1 MRLAILRPTDEYYVG
16 WQTDAD
22 NYKRLFGDALE
33 LRIWS
38 DPGDLSGFDLIL
50 PLLAW
55 GYQREPARWYGLLD
69 TWKGLPFANGLETL
83 RWNTNK
89 AYLRDMD
96 ARDVPI
102 VPTRFAA
109 TLGPADI
116 ADARALFG
124 SGPLIVKPAISG
136 GAEGTYRLDQTDPIP
151 ADVVGREMLI
161 QPLMRAIAEEGEY
174 SLFHFGG
181 RFSHAILKRP
191 AKGDFRVQEQFGGQE
206 IAIDPPAA
214 ALALSQA
221 ALAAAPGPL
230 LYARVDMVRDDA
242 GAFRLME
249 LELIEPSL
257 FLTHTTEGGAM
268 FAHAVVAGAMVGAM
282 VLGRTG

>member
-1 MRLAILRPTDEYYVG
+1 MRLAILRPADDYYVG
-16 WQTDAD
+16 WQADAD
-22 NYKRLFGDALE
+22 DYKRLFGDALE

-38 DPGDLSGFDLIL
+38 DAGDLSGFDLIL

-69 TWKGLPFANGLETL
+69 SWKGLPFANGLETL

-96 ARDVPI
+96 ARGVPI
-102 VPTRFAA
+102 VPTQIAA
-109 TLGPADI
+109 TLGPTDI

-136 GAEGTYRLDQTDPIP
+136 GAEGTYRLGPTDPIP
-151 ADVVGREMLI
+151 TDVVGREMLI
-161 QPLMRAIAEEGEY
+161 QPLMRAIAEEGEF
-174 SLFHFGG
+174 SLFHFGD

-191 AKGDFRVQEQFGGQE
+191 AEGDFRVQEQFGGQE
-206 IAIDPPAA
+206 VAIDPPAA
-214 ALALSQA
+214 ALTLAQA

-230 LYARVDMVRDDA
+230 LYARVDMVRDSA
-242 GAFRLME
+242 GAFALME

-257 FLTHTTEGGAM
+257 FLSHVTDGGAI
-268 FAHAVVAGAMVGAM
+268 FADAVFGTT

>member
-1 MRLAILRPTDEYYVG
+1 MRLAILRPADDYYVR

-22 NYKRLFGDALE
+22 DYKRLFGDALE

-89 AYLRDMD
+89 AYLRDMH
-96 ARDVPI
+96 ARGVPI
-102 VPTRFAA
+102 VPTQIAA
-109 TLGPADI
+109 TLGPTDI

-124 SGPLIVKPAISG
+124 SGPLIIKPAISG
-136 GAEGTYRLDQTDPIP
+136 GAEGTYRLGQTDPIP
-151 ADVVGREMLI
+151 TDVVGREMLI
-161 QPLMRAIAEEGEY
+161 QPLMHAIAKEGEY

-191 AKGDFRVQEQFGGQE
+191 AEGDFRVQEQFGGQE

-214 ALALSQA
+214 ALALAQA

-230 LYARVDMVRDDA
+230 LYARVDMVRDSA
-242 GAFRLME
+242 GAFALME

-257 FLTHTTEGGAM
+257 FLSHVTDGGAI
-268 FAHAVVAGAMVGAM
+268 FADAVFGAT